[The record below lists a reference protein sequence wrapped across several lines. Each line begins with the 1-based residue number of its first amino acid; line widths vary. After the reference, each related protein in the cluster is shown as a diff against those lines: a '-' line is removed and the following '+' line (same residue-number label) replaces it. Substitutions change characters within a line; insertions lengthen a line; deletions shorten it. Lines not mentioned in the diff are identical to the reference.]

1 MGVMH
6 FSAPSGLSQE
16 MVERAYLVGLDGVP
30 WPCRSTRTPQGVAIE
45 RAVSDSGMFHIAW
58 PVEGHGEPVLSTG
71 ILMERERPYLLPL
84 ELARGTLLRI
94 RNQWALWEAAGL
106 VAPAAIVEK
115 HRAVA
120 KEFTKA
126 ATQQDRPDDSAQS
139 ANRSLKLALELIDE
153 LAAEY
158 ARQAIATRR
167 KHAPKMVTLLAGLL
181 ECRSL
186 TDALGKQFAH
196 VFNTAAIPLCWRT
209 CEPESQAFHWT
220 TADQQLQWAKSHGLK
235 VAMGPLL
242 QLDRR
247 HTPDWLYVWSDDS
260 EILEGYVADYCR
272 AAVERYRGKVQL
284 WQVAAR
290 MNSPDALGLTE
301 EQRLR
306 LVVRAVAAVHDAEP
320 KAPLIVSFDRP
331 WGEYCAH
338 DRLDLSPLHFA
349 DALVRADL
357 GLAGLGLEINLG
369 YWPGGTLPR
378 DLLEISRQIDRWTQ
392 FGLPLLIVLTIP
404 SSGAADPQA
413 TPGAHAL
420 YGGTPGGLTPQGQ
433 RAIVERLMPVLLA
446 KTAVQGIVWNQLD
459 DGMAHEFPHGGLIEA
474 TGRTKPTW
482 DLLAQLR
489 REYLS

>member
-6 FSAPSGLSQE
+6 FSVPAGLSQE
-16 MVERAYLVGLDGVP
+16 MLDRAYLVGLDGVP
-30 WPCRSTRTPQGVAIE
+30 WPCRSLRTPQGLAIE
-45 RAVSDSGMFHIAW
+45 RAVSDSGMFHTTW
-58 PVEGHGEPVLSTG
+58 PVEGHGEPALSTG
-71 ILMERERPYLLPL
+71 ILMERERAYLLPL

-94 RNQWALWEAAGL
+94 RNQWANWEMQGMV
-106 VAPAAIVEK
+106 VAPALAEK
-115 HRAVA
+115 LRQVT
-120 KEFTKA
+120 EQFTLA
-126 ATQQDRPDDSAQS
+126 ATHQQQPEKSSEA

-153 LAAEY
+153 LAGDY
-158 ARQAIATRR
+158 ARQAIAARR
-167 KHAPKMVTLLAGLL
+167 KHSPKMVTLLAGLI
-181 ECRSL
+181 ECRTLS
-186 TDALGKQFAH
+186 DMLGKQFANA
-196 VFNTAAIPLCWRT
+196 FNTAAIPVSWRG
-209 CEPESQAFHWT
+209 CEPESETFDWT
-220 TADQQLQWAKSHGLK
+220 APDQKIAWAKTHGLK

-242 QLDRR
+242 QLDKR
-247 HTPDWLYVWSDDS
+247 HVPDWLYVWSDDS

-306 LVVRAVAAVHDAEP
+306 LVVRAMAAVHEAEP

-357 GLAGLGLEINLG
+357 GLAGLGLEVNLG

-378 DLLEISRQIDRWTQ
+378 DLLEFSKQIDRWTQ
-392 FGLPLLIVLTIP
+392 FGLPLLIVLTVP
-404 SSGAADPQA
+404 SGAAADALAQVGTQA
-413 TPGAHAL
+413 LQGGPPGAL
-420 YGGTPGGLTPQGQ
+420 SPLGQ
-433 RAIVERLMPVLLA
+433 KQIAERLMPMLLA

-459 DGMAHEFPHGGLIEA
+459 DGMPHEFPHGGLIDA
-474 TGRTKPTW
+474 AGRTKPAW
-482 DLLAQLR
+482 ELLAQLR
-489 REYLS
+489 KEYLS